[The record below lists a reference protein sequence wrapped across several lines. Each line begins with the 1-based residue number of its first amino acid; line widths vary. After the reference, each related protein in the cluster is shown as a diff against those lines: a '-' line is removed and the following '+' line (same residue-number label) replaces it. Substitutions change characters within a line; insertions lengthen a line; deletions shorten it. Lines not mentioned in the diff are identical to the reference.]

1 MKGYIGITDGDW
13 FRFLASQPGIEE
25 VNFWQPSGGRG
36 FRVLQPL
43 EPFFFKLHE
52 SVSATCLVASESHG
66 QSDHTLSRAR

>member
-1 MKGYIGITDGDW
+1 
-13 FRFLASQPGIEE
+13 

-52 SVSATCLVASESHG
+52 SVSSTCLVASESHG